1 MKADQGIE
9 DYKFIRLTDNA
20 RGEMK
25 AKIRIVPIEA
35 CEDFAIDV
43 YLENS
48 TGGTTVE
55 IEEE

>member
-20 RGEMK
+20 RGELK
-25 AKIRIVPIEA
+25 CKVRIIPIEA
-35 CEDFAIDV
+35 VEAFDITV
-43 YLENS
+43 SLENS
-48 TGGTTVE
+48 ISGTTVG